1 MTEVFRNFIGGK
13 WVESAS
19 GETFTRTNPATG
31 ELVGTYTK
39 STPADVDAAV
49 AAALKAYTSW
59 RLYPAPK
66 RGELLFK
73 AAILLQERKEQFARE
88 MTEEMGKVISE
99 ARGDVQ
105 EAIDMTF
112 YMAGEGRRLFGQ
124 TTPSELQ
131 NKFNMSVR
139 KPFGVCGIIT
149 PWNFPMAIPS
159 WKMMP
164 AIISGNT
171 VVFKPAT
178 FTPRSAVRLVE
189 TLEEAGIPAGVV
201 NLVLGGGSE
210 VGNAIVEHPDVPLFS
225 FTGSTATGTEVA
237 TRGARL
243 NKRVSL
249 EMGGKNAVIVMDDA
263 DLDLATDGIL
273 WSAFG
278 TSGQRCTAASR
289 VIAHRKVKNQL
300 VERLAARAGAMRLGN
315 GLDASVDVGPVVSGG
330 QLDVIAGYVA
340 VGQREGAKIA
350 VGGGIAR
357 DGELTKGHFH
367 QPTIFDEVG
376 PSMRVAQ
383 EEIFGPVTS
392 IIPVSSFDEAIEV
405 ANGVQYGLS
414 ASIFTA
420 DVNRAF
426 RAMRDIDT
434 GILYVN
440 AGTTGAEIHLPFGGT
455 KATGNGHREA
465 GTAAFDF
472 FTEWQSIYVDYSGKL
487 QRAQIDNQYPSA
499 VSRQR
504 KARAQWWCAPRAEH
518 FGISRCGK
526 RLTS

>member
-1 MTEVFRNFIGGK
+1 MTDAFRNYIDGR
-13 WVESAS
+13 WIESGS
-19 GETFTRTNPATG
+19 GQTFDRRNPATG
-31 ELVGTYTK
+31 ELVATYTK
-39 STPADVDAAV
+39 STAKDVDAAV
-49 AAALKAYTSW
+49 AAASKAFKSW

-73 AAILLQERKEQFARE
+73 AAQLLLERKEQLARE
-88 MTEEMGKVISE
+88 MTEEMGKVINE

-112 YMAGEGRRLFGQ
+112 YMAGEGRRMYGQ

-139 KPFGVCGIIT
+139 KPIGVCGIIT

-159 WKMMP
+159 WKIMP
-164 AIISGNT
+164 AIMTGNT

-178 FTPRSAVRLVE
+178 YTPRSAVRFVQV
-189 TLEEAGIPAGVV
+189 LEEAGIPAGVV
-201 NLVLGGGSE
+201 NLVLGGGSD
-210 VGNAIVEHPDVPLFS
+210 VGNTLVEHPDVPLLG
-225 FTGSTATGTEVA
+225 FTGSTETGTDVA

-263 DLDLATDGIL
+263 NLDLATDGIL

-289 VIAHRKVKNQL
+289 VIVHRQVQNEL
-300 VERLAARAGAMRLGN
+300 VDRLVSRAGGMRLGN
-315 GLDASVDVGPVVSGG
+315 GLDETVDIGPVVSES
-330 QLDVIAGYVA
+330 QLNVIHDYVG
-340 VGQREGAKIA
+340 VGQQEGARLA
-350 VGGGIAR
+350 VGGAVVR
-357 DGELTKGHFH
+357 DGDLSRGYFH
-367 QPTIFDEVG
+367 QPTIFDNARAD
-376 PSMRVAQ
+376 MRVAQ
-383 EEIFGPVTS
+383 EEIFGPVTTL
-392 IIPVSSFDEAIEV
+392 IPVDSLDEAIDV
-405 ANGVQYGLS
+405 ANGVKYGLS
-414 ASIFTA
+414 ASIFTQ

-426 RAMRDIDT
+426 RAMQDIYT

-465 GTAAFDF
+465 GTASLDF
-472 FTEWQSIYVDYSGKL
+472 FTEWQSIYVDFSGKL
-487 QRAQIDNQYPSA
+487 QRAQIDNQ
-499 VSRQR
+499 
-504 KARAQWWCAPRAEH
+504 
-518 FGISRCGK
+518 
-526 RLTS
+526 